1 MLSTVAGM
9 NTLET
14 FLSGE
19 SDLNAES
26 PMAVTV

>member
-14 FLSGE
+14 LMGVE
-19 SDLNAES
+19 SDPNAEY

>member
-14 FLSGE
+14 LLRGE
-19 SDLNAES
+19 DDSNALF